1 LQALPVYVISLKSA
15 TDRQA
20 QAAAHLGALNI
31 QYELCEAVR
40 GDALEPQ
47 RRQQINPAGNMSPA
61 QIGCYVSHIQ
71 IYERMVQEGTT
82 VALILEDDAVL
93 HPLVSGLVHGG
104 CQTLDFDYCF
114 LGCDDSGD
122 SGYVYFDSSKA
133 TTLTSRLHAYPISS
147 GPFCLHA
154 YLITLDGARKRLQCA
169 YPARSAIDH
178 YHYLPYQPRFL
189 AVVPLLAFVSEL
201 SAVHSMSSF
210 NMSALQAAARQ
221 YWWYYP
227 LRDVLKFKILRKWRA
242 RRSTVFPWTGRWES
256 FESSL
261 KVVRRSKRI

>member
-20 QAAAHLGALNI
+20 LVAAHLGALDI
-31 QYELCEAVR
+31 PYELCEAVR

-47 RRQQINPAGNMSPA
+47 RRHEINPAGNMSPA

-71 IYERMVQEGTT
+71 IYERMVQEGIP

-93 HPLVSGLVHGG
+93 HPLVSGLVRGG

-114 LGCDDSGD
+114 LGCDDAGD
-122 SGYVYFDSSKA
+122 SGYVYFDSSRA
-133 TTLTSRLHAYPISS
+133 VTLSSHLQAYPVTS
-147 GPFCLHA
+147 GPYCLHA
-154 YLITLDGARKRLQCA
+154 YLITLDGARKRLSCA

-178 YHYLPYQPRFL
+178 YQYLPYQPRLL
-189 AVVPLLAFVSEL
+189 AVMPLLAFVSEL
-201 SAVHSMSSF
+201 SAVRSMSSF
-210 NMSALQAAARQ
+210 NMSALQSVARQ

-227 LRDVLKFKILRKWRA
+227 LRDALKFKFFRKLRA
-242 RRSTVFPWTGRWES
+242 RWSAVFPWPGRWES
-256 FESSL
+256 FDSSL
-261 KVVRRSKRI
+261 KVVRKSKL